1 MLHKEVALDA
11 ITTDAGEFTA
21 IAATWS
27 VDRQKEQIMKGAFE
41 DTITA
46 WKHQGRPIPVHWN
59 HKGDAA
65 NVIGSVDPRSMAETD
80 EGLRV
85 EGQLDLQDSEVA
97 REAWRS
103 MKAGRIAL
111 SFGYIVTSDFKRD
124 DGVRELLAIDLY
136 EISLT
141 PSPANPD
148 TRITSM
154 KSASRGSGL
163 AGVLDD
169 LYVGRTKAAY
179 RESDFARSL
188 RDYLRW
194 PDDREVRQLM
204 DREVEKLAAELE
216 AKAARRSKAARPIKI
231 KRFEV

>member
-1 MLHKEVALDA
+1 MLRKQVGLDA
-11 ITTDAGEFTA
+11 TITDAGEFTA

-27 VDRQKEQIMKGAFE
+27 VDRQNEQIVKGAFE

-46 WKHQGRPIPVHWN
+46 WKHQGRPIPVHWD

-65 NVIGSVDPRSMAETD
+65 SVIGSVDPQSMAETD

-111 SFGYIVTSDFKRD
+111 SFGYLVTADFKRE
-124 DGVRELLAIDLY
+124 DGVRELLGIDLF
-136 EISLT
+136 EVSLT

-148 TRITSM
+148 TRIVSM
-154 KSASRGSGL
+154 KSSTTAVLREIDKRASDNLFSHPAFAPLG
-163 AGVLDD
+163 
-169 LYVGRTKAAY
+169 TK
-179 RESDFARSL
+179 RKHVTPEVE
-188 RDYLRW
+188 RDI
-194 PDDREVRQLM
+194 REV
-204 DREVEKLAAELE
+204 AAKAEAEE
-216 AKAARRSKAARPIKI
+216 AKAARKARPVQI

>member
-1 MLHKEVALDA
+1 MLPRKEVGIDA
-11 ITTDAGEFTA
+11 TITDAGEFTA

-27 VDRQKEQIMKGAFE
+27 VDRQNEQIVKGAFE
-41 DTITA
+41 DTLTA
-46 WKHQGRPIPVHWN
+46 WTHQGRPIPVHWN

-85 EGQLDLQDSEVA
+85 EGKLDLQDSEVA

-111 SFGYIVTSDFKRD
+111 SFGYIVTSDFKRE
-124 DGVRELLAIDLY
+124 DGVRELLGVYLY

-141 PSPANPD
+141 PSPANPE

-154 KSASRGSGL
+154 KSASSGTL
-163 AGVLDD
+163 FD
-169 LYVGRTKAAY
+169 RTWEIL
-179 RESDFARSL
+179 REAT
-188 RDYLRW
+188 
-194 PDDREVRQLM
+194 
-204 DREVEKLAAELE
+204 
-216 AKAARRSKAARPIKI
+216 AKANAAHERQ
-231 KRFEV
+231 RMDEQVEALGR